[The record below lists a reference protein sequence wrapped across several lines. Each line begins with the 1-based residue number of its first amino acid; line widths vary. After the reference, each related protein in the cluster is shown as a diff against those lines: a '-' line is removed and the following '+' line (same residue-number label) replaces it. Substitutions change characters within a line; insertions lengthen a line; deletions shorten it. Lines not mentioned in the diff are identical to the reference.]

1 MSMMLDVLLAPGF
14 PHATPEGYRRGCRGA
29 VCPGREAVGF
39 SCADA
44 FVWYSGDWWYRAR
57 VDIGFTPE
65 HLAPLIRARAEQARL
80 AEKAERREQARQRR
94 ARAARP
100 QAARED
106 QTSRDFTAGVSHP
119 AQAGVEPVRRAHRAR
134 RGAHRYRFWTAGE
147 DATIRHLNSLGMLDR
162 EIAAE
167 IGRSRSSVAER
178 RKHVLHLEPNG
189 RNRS

>member
-80 AEKAERREQARQRR
+80 DDERKAAVE
-94 ARAARP
+94 RAAREREAAA
-100 QAARED
+100 QRAAEESVAAARAEAD
-106 QTSRDFTAGVSHP
+106 RLIS
-119 AQAGVEPVRRAHRAR
+119 EAR
-134 RGAHRYRFWTAGE
+134 RRVAE
-147 DATIRHLNSLGMLDR
+147 LGTVRSTVLSQLSAVRSILDR
-162 EIAAE
+162 VPGATGASLEE
-167 IGRSRSSVAER
+167 WPGRTD
-178 RKHVLHLEPNG
+178 G
-189 RNRS
+189 